1 LNALHL
7 ASKEG
12 HVNIVTELIDRG
24 AFVDAATKVCCYMIC
39 FICLMLMMCT
49 QYCKLNIQQAGRRLV
64 RSLLTVCD
72 IGVSLHPWAYVD
84 NK

>member
-1 LNALHL
+1 MAEIEKNILVPCVMMVV
-7 ASKEG
+7 KE
-12 HVNIVTELIDRG
+12 
-24 AFVDAATKVCCYMIC
+24 
-39 FICLMLMMCT
+39 
-49 QYCKLNIQQAGRRLV
+49 QAGRRLV

>member
-1 LNALHL
+1 MYSRN
-7 ASKEG
+7 
-12 HVNIVTELIDRG
+12 
-24 AFVDAATKVCCYMIC
+24 
-39 FICLMLMMCT
+39 
-49 QYCKLNIQQAGRRLV
+49 CKLLFSILGNLLGTENDDEHYKQQAGRRLV

>member
-1 LNALHL
+1 MPYLSN
-7 ASKEG
+7 
-12 HVNIVTELIDRG
+12 G
-24 AFVDAATKVCCYMIC
+24 AR
-39 FICLMLMMCT
+39 
-49 QYCKLNIQQAGRRLV
+49 QAGKRLV